1 MAHLQSLS
9 KDMSLP
15 ASHTS
20 SFTLFTRFRA
30 LCSSATLEMIARRR
44 PLTQNDF
51 LCLVTVV
58 ISLSLSFCLT
68 FCCTVL
74 HSLNPLTPCPEKAEG
89 LDKRDRGCSWGG
101 RLFLERILHRENR
114 LFLLLPRLCK
124 WSHLWSRPP
133 LHPRWWFVP
142 HSRVHISA
150 KDFTSYTPVD
160 QGNISNNLV

>member
-1 MAHLQSLS
+1 ME
-9 KDMSLP
+9 KNEWP
-15 ASHTS
+15 TS
-20 SFTLFTRFRA
+20 SRFQRTCRYRPA
-30 LCSSATLEMIARRR
+30 KHPRSPFSPDFAPSAVLLRWRWSPGED
-44 PLTQNDF
+44 LWQKWF
-51 LCLVTVV
+51 FFVFVFVTVV

-89 LDKRDRGCSWGG
+89 LDKRDRGCSWCG

-142 HSRVHISA
+142 RSRVHIST
-150 KDFTSYTPVD
+150 KDFNSYSCLD
-160 QGNISNNLV
+160 L